1 MHKLQL
7 FILLLLLTAS
17 CRAQNV
23 FPIDPSQTEEEDP
36 ELKTALIE
44 AEPREIEQ
52 LIESLK
58 SGSPVMLTSSKNYD
72 LTGIFSIPVK
82 SILDLNGATITC
94 RERPQVSNLS
104 GPFVFDLY
112 RTGKIINSSL
122 REAFMIGCNG
132 TWFPDTV
139 GNFMQG
145 VNAVE
150 GGGEI
155 SWITFQNWDR
165 MAIRC
170 SGKPPYQDTLFVSNC
185 NFYNTTRTGQG
196 YGGVWNQDGFVYIYG
211 GKSERCRHV
220 FDGSGKRQKWSIN
233 FFSFGPNCY
242 YPINMHDAV
251 NMTGGNGMEIL
262 NCDFY
267 DTVNP
272 ISLIPPYND
281 TAMVRIEGCFFQ
293 MSEQA
298 AGVWQD
304 TAKLFTKE
312 HKQLHFYNNKFN
324 GEGFPDKPFIFGPD
338 TGYVGVSSTYWTDH
352 HAYKFRWVHS
362 NAQGRKITRKPK
374 QPGVTVLGVYGN
386 DQIRTKLA
394 QKTIV
399 ELESGDW
406 FSFKLCGEKSKVE
419 VFRNDTIVMTI
430 GKDFSQWKEYVIRG
444 NGTYKIRI
452 SGKGTVFID
461 DWCEPGFHATFE
473 TVLGVKVRQA
483 GINGTDRPTY
493 PYSGYRSLRVRSSDG
508 GFVELFRP

>member
-1 MHKLQL
+1 
-7 FILLLLLTAS
+7 
-17 CRAQNV
+17 
-23 FPIDPSQTEEEDP
+23 
-36 ELKTALIE
+36 
-44 AEPREIEQ
+44 
-52 LIESLK
+52 
-58 SGSPVMLTSSKNYD
+58 MLTTGKNYD
-72 LTGIFSIPVK
+72 LSGTFSIPVK

-94 RERPQVSNLS
+94 RTRPENSNLS

-170 SGKPPYQDTLFVSNC
+170 SGRPPYQDTLFVSNC

-196 YGGVWNQDGFVYIYG
+196 YGGVWNQDGFVYVYG

-281 TAMVRIEGCFFQ
+281 TAMIRIEGCFFQ
-293 MSEQA
+293 MSEQT

-352 HAYKFRWVHS
+352 HAYKFRWVHN
-362 NAQGRKITRKPK
+362 NASGRKIIRKPK

-399 ELESGDW
+399 ELEAGDW

-419 VFRNDTIVMTI
+419 MLRNDTVIMTI

-444 NGTYKIRI
+444 NGFYKIRI

-461 DWCEPGFHATFE
+461 DWCEPGFYSTFE

-493 PYSGYRSLRVRSSDG
+493 PYSGYRSLRVRASDG